1 MWCKQT
7 RGLGP
12 QYIGLGSIVMSVED
26 NRENQQTDGAA
37 DAVPT
42 GLLKD
47 LNVVI
52 DNLGFIEN
60 NLRQLQELAQ
70 GAKEASLNYYLE
82 MATQIAEQRLKE
94 AKIQKNWL
102 AGD

>member
-1 MWCKQT
+1 
-7 RGLGP
+7 
-12 QYIGLGSIVMSVED
+12 MSVDD
-26 NRENQQTDGAA
+26 NKENQQTDGAA
-37 DAVPT
+37 DAVPIV
-42 GLLKD
+42 LLKD

-52 DNLGFIEN
+52 DNLGFIES

-70 GAKEASLNYYLE
+70 GAKEASLSYYLE
-82 MATQIAEQRLKE
+82 MATQIAEQRLRE